1 MGAGGGLSPRSPPL
15 TLTTLSNFP
24 IRIFLPY
31 NMVQTANVVVLRP
44 IVSKPIPLD
53 FPGKIPRT
61 SVLGECIGGG
71 GSSYRFRVIGI

>member
-1 MGAGGGLSPRSPPL
+1 
-15 TLTTLSNFP
+15 
-24 IRIFLPY
+24 
-31 NMVQTANVVVLRP
+31 MVQTANVVVLRP

-71 GSSYRFRVIGI
+71 